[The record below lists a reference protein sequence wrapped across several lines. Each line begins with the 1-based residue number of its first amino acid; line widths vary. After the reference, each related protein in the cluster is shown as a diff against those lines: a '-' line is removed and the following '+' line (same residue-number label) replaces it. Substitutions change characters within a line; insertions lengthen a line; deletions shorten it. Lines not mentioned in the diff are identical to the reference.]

1 MSGAQIPRVLSGEHA
16 ENQPQ
21 TPNRRNPMKPYPIPP
36 LTLDD
41 ILAGALLF
49 LAGQLLAAATQPH
62 PLLDYVVTIP

>member
-1 MSGAQIPRVLSGEHA
+1 
-16 ENQPQ
+16 
-21 TPNRRNPMKPYPIPP
+21 MKPYPIPP